1 MDTSIYIEIKRRSPQ
16 CDRGRS
22 ACPFVSVIRLDG
34 SRPTRYGVKL
44 DGDLSISHL
53 KSQFASL
60 SLLSIEQIG
69 FFDIVSSCPRRNL
82 TMDNDL
88 TKIKQLGNRELLAYE
103 LPLAAPT
110 EASAENEPM
119 NRNLPITRPPTYI
132 IAIHRRLERQERYL
146 SPMTRH
152 RILFF
157 GQPILIPYDRQST
170 EPVTNAHIYQCIL
183 TQLERLLRKN
193 NDLSYVSNHALDC
206 DDSLGERYPFTLKY
220 VTEDGKKCSICSWNR

>member
-1 MDTSIYIEIKRRSPQ
+1 MDTSICIEIKRRCPGCASS
-16 CDRGRS
+16 RS
-22 ACPFVSVIRLDG
+22 ACPSVLVIRLDG

-44 DGDLSISHL
+44 EGDLSISHL

-60 SLLSIEQIG
+60 CLLSIEQIG
-69 FFDIVSSCPRRNL
+69 FFDIVSSCPRRNI

-88 TKIKQLGNRELLAYE
+88 MKIKQLGNRELLAYE
-103 LPLAAPT
+103 IPLAAPT
-110 EASAENEPM
+110 EASTENEPI
-119 NRNLPITRPPTYI
+119 NRNLPLNRPLTYV

-146 SPMTRH
+146 SPMTRQ

-170 EPVTNAHIYQCIL
+170 EPVTNENIYQCIF
-183 TQLERLLRKN
+183 TQLERLLRKS
-193 NDLSYVSNHALDC
+193 NDLTCVSNHALDC

-220 VTEDGKKCSICSWNR
+220 VTEDGKKCSTCSWNR